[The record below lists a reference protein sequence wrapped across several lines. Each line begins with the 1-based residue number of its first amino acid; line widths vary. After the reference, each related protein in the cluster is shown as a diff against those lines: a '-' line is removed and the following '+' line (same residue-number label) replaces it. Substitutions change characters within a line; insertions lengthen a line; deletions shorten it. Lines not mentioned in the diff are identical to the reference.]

1 MDKKIKRNISIF
13 VFVAIICGW
22 FGVFIDMLI
31 PDQPDGDTLGAG
43 IWLVFPLIIT
53 IILRIFA
60 GDGWKDMGIK
70 PNFKGNIKWYV
81 ISVIIFPFVTAIVM
95 AIGKIFGW
103 IDFENFNIN
112 MFLSVFLSLFAIVF
126 IKNIFEESVWRGY
139 LTSKLS
145 QLKLSDLWL
154 YFIVGVV
161 WGVWH
166 LPYYLVFLSEVEI
179 TTFLPVSRLLFAFI
193 AIVTMI
199 GWTVLFVE
207 LYLITKSIWPVVL
220 LHAVEDSFINPLIGD
235 GFIEILKNKELLISP
250 VFGIIT
256 TLLYL
261 TIGLILRKKRKNIEL
276 LRV

>member
-1 MDKKIKRNISIF
+1 
-13 VFVAIICGW
+13 
-22 FGVFIDMLI
+22 
-31 PDQPDGDTLGAG
+31 
-43 IWLVFPLIIT
+43 
-53 IILRIFA
+53 
-60 GDGWKDMGIK
+60 MGIK

-95 AIGKIFGW
+95 VIGKIFGW

-112 MFLSVFLSLFAIVF
+112 NFLSVFVSLLAIGF

-145 QLKLSDLWL
+145 KLKLSDLWL
-154 YFIVGVV
+154 YLIVGVV

-166 LPYYLVFLSEVEI
+166 LPYYLVFLSEVEM
-179 TTFLPVSRLLFAFI
+179 TTFLPFSRLLFAFI
-193 AIVTMI
+193 AVVTMI

-220 LHAVEDSFINPLIGD
+220 LHSVEDSFINPLITD
-235 GFIEILKNKELLISP
+235 GFIEIAQNKELLISP

-261 TIGLILRKKRKNIEL
+261 TIGLILRKKRKNIEIL
-276 LRV
+276 